1 MKAVD
6 YLKAKARMADNC
18 HILCRDCP
26 LKNCSKLEIDYPE
39 QAVEIV
45 ERWAKENP
53 IKTYLSV
60 LLEKFPNVK
69 IDKGGFPRIC
79 VSELFN
85 TEKYCND
92 VSINCKDC
100 WNREYKEEVNEK
112 TRLF

>member
-1 MKAVD
+1 MKAID
-6 YLKAKARMADNC
+6 YLKAKGRMADNC

-53 IKTYLSV
+53 VKTYKDV
-60 LLEKFPNVK
+60 FLERLPNAK
-69 IDKGGFPRIC
+69 IDKGGFPRMC

-85 TEKYCND
+85 TKKYCND

-100 WNREYKEEVNEK
+100 WNREYKEEK
-112 TRLF
+112 